1 MRPIEIM
8 APGSLTPNIFL
19 LRHRMIGD
27 VRMRQFH
34 GKTQTHCIRAV
45 CRPTAFSKQSPDT
58 AAAQNLG
65 GWLLPV
71 LVFMSG
77 QRLQRGCPDRLV
89 P

>member
-1 MRPIEIM
+1 MS
-8 APGSLTPNIFL
+8 SLTPNIFP
-19 LRHRMIGD
+19 LRQWMIGD
-27 VRMRQFH
+27 MCMRQFN
-34 GKTQTHCIRAV
+34 GKTQTHYIRAV
-45 CRPTAFSKQSPDT
+45 CRPTAFPKQSPDT

-77 QRLQRGCPDRLV
+77 QRLLHGSPGRLV